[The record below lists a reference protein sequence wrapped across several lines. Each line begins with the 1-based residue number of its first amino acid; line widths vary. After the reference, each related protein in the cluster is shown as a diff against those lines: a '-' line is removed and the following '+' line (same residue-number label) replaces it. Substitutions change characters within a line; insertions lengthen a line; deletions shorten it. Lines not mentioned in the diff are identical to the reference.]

1 MISQLVSL
9 SDLTFRKEDYKV
21 FYIDAIEKRNQLEN
35 ELRNIQKAESFMEK
49 IEDIY
54 YFWSAA
60 TLIPCLEALDIAPVY
75 PKIKAKLDDI
85 IEKGFCIIPFSTSIR
100 NNDGNL
106 FAMDTVPLY
115 LGNVCDYQDIQI
127 GLFSESNYLDKS
139 LTLKN
144 INLFFAQAQS
154 GESRSTALI
163 VENSV

>member
-1 MISQLVSL
+1 MILLKKVSVL
-9 SDLTFRKEDYKV
+9 FLFQR
-21 FYIDAIEKRNQLEN
+21 
-35 ELRNIQKAESFMEK
+35 
-49 IEDIY
+49 
-54 YFWSAA
+54 
-60 TLIPCLEALDIAPVY
+60 
-75 PKIKAKLDDI
+75 
-85 IEKGFCIIPFSTSIR
+85 IR